1 VTDKQ
6 LRIIDGATGEL
17 ITAGMDFTKTS
28 LTIDP
33 ETQYERWESIGEQLN
48 QIEGA
53 IQWWIGD
60 WLNFGEHKYGELY
73 AQAIDAGADPK
84 TWMDYKWVSNAIE
97 TSFRNDVLSWS
108 HHRAVAPLSPNEQK
122 YWLDKAA
129 KEGLNKNDL
138 RHAIKIKKFQDK
150 VGELPDDKYRVIYAD
165 PPWEYAT
172 PQHSREEQ
180 KTTLDSH
187 YPSLPLNK
195 ICDLPVGELAQ
206 EDAVLFLWATSPL
219 ILDAFQVI
227 EAWGFT
233 YKASFIWDKVKHNVG
248 HYNSVRHEF
257 LFIATKGSCL
267 PDKKPDGE
275 PVLID
280 SVQSIE
286 RTEHSAKPQEFR
298 NIIDQLYPAGK
309 RIELF
314 ARSAYPGWDTWGNEV

>member
-6 LRIIDGATGEL
+6 LRIIDNETGE
-17 ITAGMDFTKTS
+17 IVTAGMDFTKTS

-33 ETQYERWESIGEQLN
+33 GTTYDNWESIGEQLN

-60 WLNFGEHKYGELY
+60 WLNFGERKYGEMY
-73 AQAIDAGADPK
+73 AQAVDEQQKNA
-84 TWMDYKWVSNAIE
+84 WQNYKWVANVVESSTRVE
-97 TSFRNDVLSWS
+97 DLSWS
-108 HHRAVAPLSPNEQK
+108 HHREVAALTLDEQV

-129 KEGLNKNDL
+129 EENISVSDL
-138 RHAIKIKKFQDK
+138 RHAIKVKRFDDG
-150 VGELPDDKYRVIYAD
+150 VGELPNDKYRVIYAD

-187 YPSLPLNK
+187 YPSLPLDK
-195 ICDLPVGELAQ
+195 ICGLPVGELTQ

-314 ARSAYPGWDTWGNEV
+314 ARSTYPGWDTWGNEV